1 MPEQKGRA
9 GSMSITRRS
18 LVRGLA
24 PAIVG
29 AAAGV
34 GALTSCSSDRD
45 PDASAEDAG
54 TRSAPQPL
62 PDTPLVLG
70 SIGAS
75 YGRAAAFE
83 APISIAISEAMID
96 LNARWGGVLGREVTM
111 HERHVAA
118 AAGEDLTAV
127 IATMAEAG
135 VSAVITSLDEEA
147 LVAAIPALVDAQ
159 IAVIDVLT
167 SGMTV
172 REPEVASAT
181 MLIRLAPD
189 DVAIAS
195 LYAEQAWT
203 AGSDRSGPPGTL
215 AYVSEDTAQGHSLLG
230 ELTRILAPQ
239 GGKIQTEQ
247 FYRAGE
253 SPDLDAVVEAILAEP
268 PALLVVN
275 GGREAGPLLSALH
288 DATLD
293 GSQEPTV
300 QIAARLSPAATADYS
315 EDDLAPGCLAS
326 ATGFLPGGELDDTH
340 INMMLNADTTLLG
353 TGFGYS
359 QQAYDAVMLAG
370 LAAEDAVSVG
380 GVDIAGS
387 LTKVL
392 TGAQECTEFGEC
404 STLLRDARAAGQRT
418 MISFTGR
425 SGPLELGSDND
436 IRTGTIR
443 SSTWDDANAIEPGPT
458 TDVGTGS

>member
-1 MPEQKGRA
+1 
-9 GSMSITRRS
+9 MSITRRS

-29 AAAGV
+29 AATGA
-34 GALTSCSSDRD
+34 GALSSCSSDRD
-45 PDASAEDAG
+45 PGASAEEAG
-54 TRSAPQPL
+54 TGSVAPPL
-62 PDTPLVLG
+62 PDAPLVLG
-70 SIGAS
+70 SLGAS
-75 YGRAAAFE
+75 YGRAATFE
-83 APISIAISEAMID
+83 TPISIAISEAMID

-135 VSAVITSLDEEA
+135 VGAVITSLDEEA
-147 LVAAIPALVDAQ
+147 LVAAVPALVDAQ

-167 SGMTV
+167 SGMSV
-172 REPEVASAT
+172 RDPEVASAT

-203 AGSDRSGPPGTL
+203 AGSDRSGPAGTL

-239 GGKIQTEQ
+239 GGKIHTEQ

-293 GSQEPTV
+293 GSQQPTV

-315 EDDLAPGCLAS
+315 EDDLAPGCLVS
-326 ATGFLPGGELDDTH
+326 ATGYFPGGELDDSH
-340 INMMLNADTTLLG
+340 VNMMLNADTTLLA

-370 LAAEDAVSVG
+370 LAAEDAASIG

-387 LTKVL
+387 LGKVL
-392 TGAQECTEFGEC
+392 SGTQECAGFGEC
-404 STLLRDARAAGQRT
+404 ATLLRDARAAGQRT
-418 MISFTGR
+418 TISFTGR

-436 IRTGTIR
+436 VRAGMIR
-443 SSTWDDANAIEPGPT
+443 SSTWDEANSIEPGPT
-458 TDVGTGS
+458 MDVGSGD